1 MARRARSGR
10 VAYCGSLW
18 ELKSPGRLEAA
29 MTKNAY
35 DEVLYESHPFAQ
47 THPNRLATIGKLF
60 GMQPASLQKCR
71 VLELGCSSGGNILP
85 LAECYP
91 DSEFVGIDASARQ
104 IELGKQNLKEVGIT
118 NLSLLHEDILKF
130 SPHYGKFDYI
140 ICHGVFTWVPRNVQD
155 AILQICHDHLSPSG
169 IAYISYNTN
178 PGWRLRGM
186 IRDIM
191 TYRARNISNPA
202 EKLRES
208 RALLDFLAESVSTK
222 NNAYGILLADE
233 VNHIRPK
240 QDWYLIHEYLEE
252 CNEPEY
258 FHQFMDRAQQHELQY
273 LGEADY
279 STMLASNFPPEVE
292 ATLKKLGADIIE
304 TEQYMDL
311 VRNRLFRQTLLCH
324 ASATLDRTIPPERVF
339 DMYVASS
346 SEPEGGATIDPRSW
360 DPVTFKRP
368 GSTLS
373 TKEPLLK
380 AAMLELRAAWPRPI
394 PFQELLAAARGRLH
408 PGTQVIESDRAA
420 NDARNLA
427 RPLLRCYATTHV
439 DLHAQPPQVA
449 YAIPERP
456 TISRVARQQAAQP
469 GVAVTTLLHEIVQ
482 MGDFERQV
490 AKLLDGTRDRA
501 AIIETLTQLV
511 ADKTLVVHEKGK
523 PVADLDQVRVIL
535 AKVLEDALPSLAR
548 KNLLLP
554 T

>member
-1 MARRARSGR
+1 
-10 VAYCGSLW
+10 
-18 ELKSPGRLEAA
+18 
-29 MTKNAY
+29 MTSRNAY

-47 THPNRLATIGKLF
+47 THPNRLATIAQIF
-60 GMQPASLQKCR
+60 GMTPAPLAKCR
-71 VLELGCSSGGNILP
+71 VLELGCSSGNNILP
-85 LAECYP
+85 LAERYP
-91 DSEFVGIDASARQ
+91 GSEFVGIDASSRQ
-104 IELGKQNLKEVGIT
+104 IAIGQQTLQALQLPNLR
-118 NLSLLHEDILKF
+118 LLHEDILKF
-130 SPHYGKFDYI
+130 SPDFGKFDYI
-140 ICHGVFTWVPRNVQD
+140 IAHGVFSWVPRNVQD
-155 AILQICHDHLSPSG
+155 AILQICHDHLTPSG

-191 TYRARNISNPA
+191 TYRGRNISNPA
-202 EKLRES
+202 EKLREA
-208 RALLDFLAESVSTK
+208 RALLDFLAESVPTK

-252 CNEPEY
+252 VNEPEY
-258 FHQFMDRAQQHELQY
+258 FHQFMDRAHDHQLQY

-292 ATLKKLGADIIE
+292 AMLKKLGADIIE

-324 ASATLDRTIPPERVF
+324 QSTQLDRTIPPERLF
-339 DMYVASS
+339 NLYVASS
-346 SEPEGGATIDPRSW
+346 SEPDGGVQIDPRSW

-394 PFQELLAAARGRLH
+394 QFQELLHLARGRLY
-408 PGTQVIESDRAA
+408 PGAQVIDAERAT

-439 DLHAQPPQVA
+439 DLHAEPPQVA
-449 YAIPERP
+449 YAIPELP
-456 TISRVARQQAAQP
+456 ATSRLVRYQATQTGP
-469 GVAVTTLLHEIVQ
+469 VTNMLHEMVQ
-482 MGDFERQV
+482 LGDFERQV
-490 AKLLDGTRDRA
+490 VKLLDGTRDKSA
-501 AIIETLTQLV
+501 VIETLAQLV
-511 ADKTLVVHEKGK
+511 FDKTLVVHEKGK
-523 PVADLDQVRVIL
+523 PVSDPDQVRFIL
-535 AKVLEDALPSLAR
+535 GKVLEDAIPSLAR

-554 T
+554 GN

>member
-1 MARRARSGR
+1 MT
-10 VAYCGSLW
+10 
-18 ELKSPGRLEAA
+18 
-29 MTKNAY
+29 TKNAY

-60 GMQPASLQKCR
+60 GMSPAPLNNCR

-85 LAECYP
+85 LAERYP
-91 DSEFVGIDASARQ
+91 NSEFVGIDASARQ
-104 IELGKQNLKEVGIT
+104 IAIGKETLQTLGLK

-130 SPHYGKFDYI
+130 SPHYGQFDYI
-140 ICHGVFTWVPRNVQD
+140 ITHGVYSWVPRDVQD
-155 AILQICHDHLSPSG
+155 AILRICQQHLSPNG

-186 IRDIM
+186 MRDIM
-191 TYRARNISNPA
+191 TYRSRNISNPA
-202 EKLRES
+202 EKLREA
-208 RALLDFLAESVSTK
+208 RALLDFLAESVPTK

-252 CNEPEY
+252 VNEPEY
-258 FHQFMDRAQQHELQY
+258 FHQFMDRAHANQLQY

-324 ASATLDRTIPPERVF
+324 KDAVLDRTIPPERLF
-339 DMYVASS
+339 DLYVASS
-346 SEPEGGATIDPRSW
+346 SEPEGDKAFDPRSW

-380 AAMLELRAAWPRPI
+380 AAMLELRAAWPRPVQ
-394 PFQELLAAARGRLH
+394 FRELLAAARGRLH
-408 PGTQVIESDRAA
+408 PGTQVIDAERAA

-439 DLHAQPPQVA
+439 DLHADPPEVA
-449 YAIPERP
+449 SVIPEMP
-456 TISRVARQQAAQP
+456 ALSRLARLQASQP
-469 GVAVTTLLHEIVQ
+469 GVAVTNLQHEVVQ
-482 MGDFERQV
+482 LGDFERQV

-501 AIIETLTQLV
+501 AVIETLAQLV

-523 PVADLDQVRVIL
+523 QVADPDQVRMIL
-535 AKVLEDALPSLAR
+535 GKVLEDALPSLAR
-548 KNLLLP
+548 KHLLLP
-554 T
+554 GERM

>member
-1 MARRARSGR
+1 MSAQ
-10 VAYCGSLW
+10 
-18 ELKSPGRLEAA
+18 
-29 MTKNAY
+29 TAY

-60 GMQPASLQKCR
+60 GMQPAPLSRCR
-71 VLELGCSSGGNILP
+71 FLELGSSSGGNIIP
-85 LAECYP
+85 LAERYP
-91 DSEFVGIDASARQ
+91 QSEFVGIDASSRQ
-104 IELGKQNLKEVGIT
+104 VAIGQQTVQSLNLT
-118 NLSLLHEDILKF
+118 NLQLLHEDILKF
-130 SPHYGKFDYI
+130 SAQQGKFDYI
-140 ICHGVFTWVPRNVQD
+140 VTHGVFSWVPPNVQD
-155 AILQICHDHLSPSG
+155 AILQICKDHLTPNG

-208 RALLDFLAESVSTK
+208 RALLDFLAESVPTK

-252 CNEPEY
+252 VNEPEY
-258 FHQFMDRAQQHELQY
+258 FHQFMDRAHSHQLQY

-292 ATLKKLGADIIE
+292 ATLKKLGADVIE

-311 VRNRLFRQTLLCH
+311 VRNRTFRQTLLCH
-324 ASATLDRTIPPERVF
+324 ESMKLDRTIPPERIY

-346 SEPEGGATIDPRSW
+346 SEPEGGAKIDPRSW

-380 AAMLELRAAWPRPI
+380 AAMLELRAAWPQAI
-394 PFQELLAAARGRLH
+394 PFMELLANARGRLH
-408 PGTQVIESDRAA
+408 PGTQVIETERAA

-439 DLHAQPPQVA
+439 DLHAEPPQVS
-449 YAIPERP
+449 YH
-456 TISRVARQQAAQP
+456 ISEQPALSRLARLQATQP
-469 GVAVTTLLHEIVQ
+469 GGITNLLHEVVQ
-482 MGDFERQV
+482 LGDFERQV

-501 AIIETLTQLV
+501 AIVDTLAQLV
-511 ADKTLVVHEKGK
+511 ANKTLVVHEKGK
-523 PVADLDQVRVIL
+523 PVADIDQVRVIL
-535 AKVLEDALPSLAR
+535 GKVLEDALPSLAR
-548 KNLLLP
+548 KNLLLA
-554 T
+554 

>member
-1 MARRARSGR
+1 MSSR
-10 VAYCGSLW
+10 
-18 ELKSPGRLEAA
+18 
-29 MTKNAY
+29 NAY
-35 DEVLYESHPFAQ
+35 DEVLYESHPFSQ

-60 GMQPASLQKCR
+60 GMTPAPLGKCR
-71 VLELGCSSGGNILP
+71 VLELGCSSGGNIIP
-85 LAECYP
+85 LAERYP
-91 DSEFVGIDASARQ
+91 GSEFVGIDASAKQ
-104 IELGKQNLKEVGIT
+104 IALGQETLQALSLPNLR
-118 NLSLLHEDILKF
+118 LLHEDILKF
-130 SPHYGKFDYI
+130 SPEFGKFDYI
-140 ICHGVFTWVPRNVQD
+140 IAHGVFSWVPRDVQD
-155 AILQICHDHLSPSG
+155 AILQICHDHLATSG

-191 TYRARNISNPA
+191 TYRARNIKNPA

-208 RALLDFLAESVSTK
+208 RALLDFLAESVPTK

-252 CNEPEY
+252 VNEPEY
-258 FHQFMDRAQQHELQY
+258 FHQFMDRAHAHELQY

-292 ATLKKLGADIIE
+292 AMLKKLGADIIE

-324 ASATLDRTIPPERVF
+324 QSMTLDRSIPPERLF
-339 DMYVASS
+339 EMYIASS
-346 SEPEGGATIDPRSW
+346 SEPEGGTQFDPRTW

-368 GSTLS
+368 GSNLS

-380 AAMLELRAAWPRPI
+380 AAMLELRAAWPRPL
-394 PFQELLAAARGRLH
+394 PFRELLSLARGRLH
-408 PGTQVIESDRAA
+408 PGAQVIDAERAA

-439 DLHAQPPQVA
+439 DLHAEPPQVA
-449 YAIPERP
+449 YTIPEQP
-456 TISRVARQQAAQP
+456 AISKLARFQASQP
-469 GVAVTTLLHEIVQ
+469 GTVTNLLHDVVQ
-482 MGDFERQV
+482 LGDFERQV
-490 AKLLDGTRDRA
+490 AKLLDGSRDRA
-501 AIIETLTQLV
+501 AVIDTLAQLV
-511 ADKTLVVHEKGK
+511 ADKTLVVHEKGQ
-523 PVADLDQVRVIL
+523 PVADLAQVRTIL
-535 AKVLEDALPSLAR
+535 SKVLEDAIPSLAR

-554 T
+554 